1 MSAMYGGKQ
10 TLYDVLELRRNANAT
25 DIDRA
30 YERLKDEMARGV
42 TRPDP
47 RRVAL
52 LHEAHEV
59 LSDPQR
65 RAEYDTSLRN
75 IKFFDRG
82 DEETSPR
89 LKWAFIAAGVAVA
102 AIALYFIL
110 RPSGPPK
117 ATTQEILQ
125 EVSGTVG
132 RLQSLD
138 VSGRATTVGMAAAV
152 EPGVMVTTC
161 HGFRAGAQLVVRL
174 ETRSVGARV
183 SIADGELDIC
193 RLAGEDVGS
202 KPLRPG
208 FETPK
213 AGDKVY
219 VVKADAS
226 GKLSLEDGTVKQLLT
241 TPKGTLIEVTIPI
254 APEQS
259 GGPLLDAYGRII
271 GVTTAPHGYGAGR
284 HVALPLGWIREARSR
299 GTSPPAEKTPAKP
312 RR

>member
-1 MSAMYGGKQ
+1 MYGGKQ
-10 TLYDVLELRRNANAT
+10 TLYDVLELRRNATAA

-65 RAEYDTSLRN
+65 RAEYDASLKDT
-75 IKFFDRG
+75 KFFDRG
-82 DEETSPR
+82 DEGASPG
-89 LKWAFIAAGVAVA
+89 LKWTFVAAGLAVA
-102 AIALYFIL
+102 AIALYFLL
-110 RPSGPPK
+110 RPSGPPR
-117 ATTQEILQ
+117 AAPQEILA

-138 VSGRATTVGMAAAV
+138 VSGRATTVGMASAI

-183 SIADGELDIC
+183 AIADGELDIC
-193 RLAGEDVGS
+193 RLAGEDVGT

-208 FETPK
+208 HETPK

-219 VVKADAS
+219 AVKADAN
-226 GKLSLEDGTVKQLLT
+226 GKLALDDGTVKQLLS
-241 TPKGTLIEVTIPI
+241 TPRGNVIEVTMPI

-259 GGPLLDAYGRII
+259 GGPLLDAYGRFI
-271 GVTTAPHGYGAGR
+271 GVTTAPHAYGAGR
-284 HVALPLGWIREARSR
+284 HVALPAAWIREARSR
-299 GTSPPAEKTPAKP
+299 GTSPSSEPARPK
-312 RR
+312 R